1 MKKVILMM
9 AVAMAAISCGNK
21 AEKAEEAA
29 PVEAVQPAPAAPAE
43 AAAPEEEKT
52 LLERAV
58 ELGQDVAAEVEK
70 NNK

>member
-29 PVEAVQPAPAAPAE
+29 PVEAVQPAPAAAEE

-70 NNK
+70 NQK